1 MSILTTAV
9 KFFCLLTPFFVL
21 SLFLDVC
28 KNRTKKEKHQIAF
41 KTSLYIFGICAL
53 LLFFGN
59 KLFSILGITLLA
71 FQIGSGIVLL
81 VSGMAM
87 LKSNSVEQRT
97 VDPDE
102 EPSLIPLTLPVTVGP
117 GTIGALFVLGNTES
131 SEKICN
137 LTGLFSAV
145 VCIFLLL
152 YFADLFEKLLK
163 KKGLAILSKLTG
175 LFLVIL
181 ATQSIL
187 NGLSKFLKL
196 N

>member
-28 KNRTKKEKHQIAF
+28 KDRTKKEKHQIAF

-87 LKSNSVEQRT
+87 LKSNTVEQRT
-97 VDPDE
+97 VDHDE

-131 SEKICN
+131 LEKICN
-137 LTGLFSAV
+137 LIGLFSAV
-145 VCIFLLL
+145 ATIFLLL
-152 YFADLFEKLLK
+152 YFADLLEKLLK

>member
-1 MSILTTAV
+1 LSILTTAI

-28 KNRTKKEKHQIAF
+28 KDKSKKEKHRIAV
-41 KTSLYIFGICAL
+41 KTSLYILGICSL

-59 KLFSILGITLLA
+59 KVFSLLGITLLA

-81 VSGMAM
+81 VSGMSM
-87 LKSNSVEQRT
+87 MKSSNVEQRT
-97 VDPDE
+97 VGADE
-102 EPSLIPLTLPVTVGP
+102 DPSLIPLTLPVTVGP
-117 GTIGALFVLGNTES
+117 GTIGALFVLGNMQTDS
-131 SEKICN
+131 SEK
-137 LTGLFSAV
+137 
-145 VCIFLLL
+145 VCIVAGLVISVFTIFILL
-152 YFADLFEKLLK
+152 YFADILERVLK

-187 NGLSKFLKL
+187 NGLSKFLK
-196 N
+196 